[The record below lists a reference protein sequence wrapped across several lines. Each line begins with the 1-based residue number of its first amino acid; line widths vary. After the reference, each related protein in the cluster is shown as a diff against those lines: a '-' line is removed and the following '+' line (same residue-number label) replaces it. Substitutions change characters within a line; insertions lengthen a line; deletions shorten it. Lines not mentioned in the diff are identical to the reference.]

1 MVYHWQSQQYRT
13 SGVDDMVLL
22 TKINEDAIVEN
33 LRKRYMD
40 DQIFTYI
47 GPVLVS
53 VNPFKQLPYF
63 TNKQV
68 DQYQGAASYE
78 NPPHIYALADTMYRN
93 MVIDSEGQCV
103 IISGESGAGKTVAAK
118 YIMAYI
124 AQVSGGGP
132 RVQHVKDVILESNT
146 ILEAFGNAKTVR
158 NNNSSRFGKY
168 VEIQFSRGGVPEGG
182 RISNF
187 LLEKSRVVS
196 QSPNERNF
204 HIFYQVCYGASPEMK
219 KELGVANPDY
229 YSYLNQSGVYKKAM
243 TVMGMSEDE
252 QTQFL
257 RVVMGVLHMGM
268 ITFVEKGNYAVV
280 EDEQSFFVSEDV
292 LASHVCLVVN
302 PLIPAFLR
310 EERLLTRAE
319 KKRSISRGLG
329 TVAVVACPARC
340 GRGGN

>member
-1 MVYHWQSQQYRT
+1 MVTFGRVEWY
-13 SGVDDMVLL
+13 GL
-22 TKINEDAIVEN
+22 TVEKKHN
-33 LRKRYMD
+33 LRR
-40 DQIFTYI
+40 
-47 GPVLVS
+47 
-53 VNPFKQLPYF
+53 
-63 TNKQV
+63 
-68 DQYQGAASYE
+68 
-78 NPPHIYALADTMYRN
+78 
-93 MVIDSEGQCV
+93 
-103 IISGESGAGKTVAAK
+103 GESGAGKTVAAK

-229 YSYLNQSGVYKKAM
+229 YGYLNQSGVYKMEGTNDAHDFQETLKAM

-280 EDEQSFFVSEDV
+280 EDEQYLEFPAYLLGLETAQLAKKLTSRVLDSKWGAHSESIEMQQNVEQANYIRDAWAKA
-292 LASHVCLVVN
+292 LYTRIFDRLVD
-302 PLIPAFLR
+302 AQK
-310 EERLLTRAE
+310 RLFKPILEFNRAGI
-319 KKRSISRGLG
+319 IS
-329 TVAVVACPARC
+329 
-340 GRGGN
+340 

>member
-1 MVYHWQSQQYRT
+1 M
-13 SGVDDMVLL
+13 
-22 TKINEDAIVEN
+22 K
-33 LRKRYMD
+33 
-40 DQIFTYI
+40 
-47 GPVLVS
+47 
-53 VNPFKQLPYF
+53 
-63 TNKQV
+63 
-68 DQYQGAASYE
+68 
-78 NPPHIYALADTMYRN
+78 
-93 MVIDSEGQCV
+93 
-103 IISGESGAGKTVAAK
+103 GESGAGKTVAAK

-187 LLEKSRVVS
+187 LLEKVPVFACFDIRLVRLMLVRTA
-196 QSPNERNF
+196 PNKE
-204 HIFYQVCYGASPEMK
+204 VP

-229 YSYLNQSGVYKKAM
+229 YSYLNQSGVYKVEGTNDAHDFQETLKAM

-280 EDEQSFFVSEDV
+280 EDEQLLVSMITNLPALQSI
-292 LASHVCLVVN
+292 LACRN
-302 PLIPAFLR
+302 ADF
-310 EERLLTRAE
+310 
-319 KKRSISRGLG
+319 
-329 TVAVVACPARC
+329 RC
-340 GRGGN
+340 Y